1 MQCHR
6 ARLPPR
12 KVHILLLLYS
22 QRSSHS
28 PYIPSPPTFQKGRKK
43 VFPFGRPLSLSSS
56 SFQRRPSPLRPA
68 KADGVSEEEGGATSI
83 RRKTRNKATGGGGG
97 GGGGK
102 GGMAGGDGKREA
114 RARGRLTASSARN
127 SIVEAVPRKR
137 AAW

>member
-1 MQCHR
+1 MPSR
-6 ARLPPR
+6 TPPPPPR

-43 VFPFGRPLSLSSS
+43 VFPFGRSLSLSSS

-68 KADGVSEEEGGATSI
+68 KADGVREEEEGATSI
-83 RRKTRNKATGGGGG
+83 RRKTRNKATRGGG

-102 GGMAGGDGKREA
+102 GGMAGGEEG
-114 RARGRLTASSARN
+114 GRHGR
-127 SIVEAVPRKR
+127 VED
-137 AAW
+137 